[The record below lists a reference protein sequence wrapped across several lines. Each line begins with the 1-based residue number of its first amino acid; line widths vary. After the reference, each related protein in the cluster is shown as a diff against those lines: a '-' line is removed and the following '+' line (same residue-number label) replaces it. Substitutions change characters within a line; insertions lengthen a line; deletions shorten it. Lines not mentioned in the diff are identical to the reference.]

1 MSEQRRTDSMPV
13 GVPETPTRKRRLLY
27 ALALTSVFLGVEV
40 VGGVLSGSLAL
51 LADAAHMLTDVGAL
65 ILSYAA
71 ATLAERPSSAKH
83 TFGLQR
89 AEILAAFVN
98 AQVLLV
104 ASGFI
109 FYEAY
114 QRLSHPPEIA
124 TGLMMGVAIA
134 GLAANLVSVRI
145 LHGGRDQS
153 LNIKAA
159 YLEVFTDML
168 GSLGVIGA
176 AFVIGATG
184 WYWVDAVVSAGIG
197 LFIVPR
203 TLLLLRESTHVLLE
217 GTPVGID
224 LAQLRGDI
232 LAVPGVEEVHDLHI
246 WTLTS
251 GIHSASA
258 HVRVA
263 GNSPRDDVLRAL
275 QKLFRERA
283 RIDHATIQIEW
294 GQGSGCDCT
303 EHTF

>member
-1 MSEQRRTDSMPV
+1 MNDPSTERQ
-13 GVPETPTRKRRLLY
+13 TRKKRLLG
-27 ALALTSVFLGVEV
+27 ALALTSVFLAIEV
-40 VGGVLSGSLAL
+40 VGGLMSGSLAL

-71 ATLAERPSSAKH
+71 ATLAERPSTTKH

-114 QRLSHPPEIA
+114 QRWSHPPEVA
-124 TGLMMGVAIA
+124 TGLMLGVAVA
-134 GLAANLVSVRI
+134 GLGANLVSMRL
-145 LHGGRDQS
+145 LHDGREES
-153 LNIKAA
+153 LNVKAA

-168 GSLGVIGA
+168 GSIGVIGA
-176 AFVIGATG
+176 AVVMARTG
-184 WYWVDAVVSAGIG
+184 WYWVDPLVSAGIG

-203 TLLLLRESTHVLLE
+203 TVSLLRESAHVLLE
-217 GTPVGID
+217 GTPIGID
-224 LAQLRGDI
+224 LPRLRSEMTS
-232 LAVPGVEEVHDLHI
+232 LPGVEQVHDLHV

-251 GIHSASA
+251 GIHSATA

-263 GNSPRDDVLRAL
+263 TDSPRGDVLRAVQQL
-275 QKLFRERA
+275 LREA
-283 RIDHATIQIEW
+283 AGVEHATIQVEW
-294 GQGSGCDCT
+294 GEGAACNCT